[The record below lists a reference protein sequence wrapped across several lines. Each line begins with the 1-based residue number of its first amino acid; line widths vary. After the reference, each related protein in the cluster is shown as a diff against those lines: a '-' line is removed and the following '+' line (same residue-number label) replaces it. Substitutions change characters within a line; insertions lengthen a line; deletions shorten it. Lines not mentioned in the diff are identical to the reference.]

1 MIQTA
6 FRAASCRWRNV
17 VPRPTTPPGR
27 RRPAPATL
35 AMAKNEANATAT
47 TAEAARLA
55 LNEAVAAW
63 EVAEGLV
70 EKVAL
75 EQEMTEANEVL
86 ANAEEVAENAARRL
100 VEMEHGPALDVD
112 RDWYTTH
119 QFLAVKCTLGI
130 RHAVVHVPPFS
141 RLGDLLSCATKDREL
156 FPRTEPEIMSLLD
169 FGIFHQPVGRAKVD
183 RLKGAKPISMDLVE
197 HTLNE
202 CGIGDGDTL
211 IMTGGD

>member
-1 MIQTA
+1 
-6 FRAASCRWRNV
+6 
-17 VPRPTTPPGR
+17 
-27 RRPAPATL
+27 
-35 AMAKNEANATAT
+35 
-47 TAEAARLA
+47 
-55 LNEAVAAW
+55 
-63 EVAEGLV
+63 
-70 EKVAL
+70 
-75 EQEMTEANEVL
+75 
-86 ANAEEVAENAARRL
+86 
-100 VEMEHGPALDVD
+100 MEHGPALDVD